1 MTGIKRGAFFRQG
14 ELRKMYG
21 IEAVKKKEERR
32 GVNCKIKMPIIL
44 IKGSCVET
52 PLYTMCWGN
61 KDGDKRRAIRKGGG
75 AEGGGGVDTRRE
87 GLNGQ
92 SA

>member
-1 MTGIKRGAFFRQG
+1 MTGRKKGCIFSARGIAKNVR
-14 ELRKMYG
+14 ERSS
-21 IEAVKKKEERR
+21 EEKGRTER
-32 GVNCKIKMPIIL
+32 VNCKSKMPIIF

-61 KDGDKRRAIRKGGG
+61 KDGDKRQAMRKEGG